1 MKDSD
6 NPYLIQGKKTK
17 KDQGPK
23 KKMFGYRVLG
33 FGGGSLPDEY
43 IAATGGTV
51 STVDTNFKVHVFNSP
66 GTFCLSA
73 GRGDLAKVD
82 YLVVAGGG
90 GGSMPLGG
98 GGGGGGYRE
107 SHNATVSG
115 TYTASPLATCVSLP
129 IESPVPVTVGAGGPA
144 GTLNPT
150 TGNYVPTT
158 ASGPSVFSTIT
169 SAGGGGNPGCG
180 GSGNGGGRTTNSG
193 GSGNV
198 PPVSPPQGNN
208 GGGNAGGNSNDNAGG
223 GGGGAGAAGQQVPST
238 QPYTSMSGGDGGAG
252 SPTNIT
258 GSNVTRAGGGG
269 GGTRSSGGVQ
279 PNNNQAPGGSG
290 GGGAGGYTTG
300 PGGGPK
306 VVVATSGTAN
316 TGGGGGSPVYVG
328 DNPPGPF
335 QNDPTV
341 DRENPSGAGGSGV
354 VIIRYRFQA

>member
-6 NPYLIQGKKTK
+6 NPYFIEGKKTK

-158 ASGPSVFSTIT
+158 ASGSSVFSTIT

-193 GSGNV
+193 NSGNV
-198 PPVSPPQGNN
+198 PPVSPPQGNP
-208 GGGNAGGNSNDNAGG
+208 GGGNA
-223 GGGGAGAAGQQVPST
+223 
-238 QPYTSMSGGDGGAG
+238 
-252 SPTNIT
+252 
-258 GSNVTRAGGGG
+258 
-269 GGTRSSGGVQ
+269 
-279 PNNNQAPGGSG
+279 
-290 GGGAGGYTTG
+290 
-300 PGGGPK
+300 
-306 VVVATSGTAN
+306 
-316 TGGGGGSPVYVG
+316 
-328 DNPPGPF
+328 
-335 QNDPTV
+335 
-341 DRENPSGAGGSGV
+341 
-354 VIIRYRFQA
+354 